1 MRVLYGVNGEGLG
14 HATRSHVVIDHLLE
28 RHDVRVVASGAALR
42 HLKGKLPRVD
52 EIFGPT
58 FAMGD
63 GQIRRWQTVTQ
74 NVRLARHE
82 LPETM
87 RHWLAVVHEW
97 RPDVVITDFEPLCA
111 VYARWSRTPLL
122 AVDNINM
129 IDRCRHDREIVGEQR
144 DDFLIARAVR
154 AEHGPGRGRVHGAD
168 VLLTADRPARH
179 HARAADRA
187 TGDRRGERRG
197 RRPSRGLLERRQA
210 TDRGAALGG
219 HALPDLRDA
228 RRAGQAGRGRQ
239 PRVPPALQRGLR
251 RGAAHRPRRGRGRRV
266 LVDERG
272 RVPGQA
278 VALDP
283 AARASSSR

>member
-87 RHWLAVVHEW
+87 RHWLGVVHEW
-97 RPDVVITDFEPLCA
+97 RPDVVITRL
-111 VYARWSRTPLL
+111 
-122 AVDNINM
+122 
-129 IDRCRHDREIVGEQR
+129 
-144 DDFLIARAVR
+144 
-154 AEHGPGRGRVHGAD
+154 
-168 VLLTADRPARH
+168 
-179 HARAADRA
+179 RAALRRLRA
-187 TGDRRGERRG
+187 LVAD
-197 RRPSRGLLERRQA
+197 
-210 TDRGAALGG
+210 AA
-219 HALPDLRDA
+219 
-228 RRAGQAGRGRQ
+228 AGRGQHQHDR
-239 PRVPPALQRGLR
+239 PLPP
-251 RGAAHRPRRGRGRRV
+251 RPRNRGR
-266 LVDERG
+266 
-272 RVPGQA
+272 
-278 VALDP
+278 
-283 AARASSSR
+283 AA